1 MAEFSAAYADMLRR
15 KLRACKQHQLES
27 KKRNHRLVSD
37 LLEYQKQHFGSLSSS
52 SPMLVGRASAMALVK
67 AKQSFADQVEVVYP
81 AWQEQVQHTKL
92 QRLRQL
98 EQEKLEIEHRRVLAK
113 QVPLP
118 AWHSFEKEQALEML
132 LQQTAQDISFA
143 ATIERNEVYQRQ
155 LFRQQKVKE
164 AEDMDYIIQA
174 RADQERRRLEDE
186 HLKALE
192 SSQLVDQYGTPIIA

>member
-1 MAEFSAAYADMLRR
+1 
-15 KLRACKQHQLES
+15 
-27 KKRNHRLVSD
+27 
-37 LLEYQKQHFGSLSSS
+37 
-52 SPMLVGRASAMALVK
+52 
-67 AKQSFADQVEVVYP
+67 
-81 AWQEQVQHTKL
+81 
-92 QRLRQL
+92 
-98 EQEKLEIEHRRVLAK
+98 
-113 QVPLP
+113 
-118 AWHSFEKEQALEML
+118 ML

-192 SSQLVDQYGTPIIA
+192 SSQLVDQYASLAQKYTPFQLEIPPPSALAAYSALSR